1 MDAGADE
8 ARDSRDQD
16 GARLRMR
23 SKRLDQKGVLFEK
36 LCRHKNKDW
45 AIVSQFALGET
56 KSMQCAV
63 VERGNAQLVKETLP
77 DFLAAAETFQRSSSR
92 LFVESSG

>member
-1 MDAGADE
+1 MLALMKREIPAIRMALALGCEVNDWIRKEFSSKNFADT
-8 ARDSRDQD
+8 
-16 GARLRMR
+16 GI
-23 SKRLDQKGVLFEK
+23 
-36 LCRHKNKDW
+36 KDW

-56 KSMQCAV
+56 KLMQCAF
-63 VERGNAQLVKETLP
+63 VERGNAQLVKEMLP

>member
-1 MDAGADE
+1 MLALMKREIPAIRMALALGCEVNDWTRNEFSSKNFADT
-8 ARDSRDQD
+8 RI
-16 GARLRMR
+16 
-23 SKRLDQKGVLFEK
+23 
-36 LCRHKNKDW
+36 KDW

-63 VERGNAQLVKETLP
+63 VERGNAQLVKEMLP

>member
-1 MDAGADE
+1 MLALMKREIPAIRMALALECEVNDWIRKKFSSKNFADT
-8 ARDSRDQD
+8 RI
-16 GARLRMR
+16 
-23 SKRLDQKGVLFEK
+23 
-36 LCRHKNKDW
+36 KDW

-63 VERGNAQLVKETLP
+63 VERGNAQLVKEMLP